1 MYPTFL
7 RNGSGKKMSTCSRKW
22 RKTGKGR
29 KEGEGGVEIMY
40 CKAGGANVNNE

>member
-1 MYPTFL
+1 MP
-7 RNGSGKKMSTCSRKW
+7 TCSRKW

-40 CKAGGANVNNE
+40 CKAGGAKCKQWVNIGKGYM